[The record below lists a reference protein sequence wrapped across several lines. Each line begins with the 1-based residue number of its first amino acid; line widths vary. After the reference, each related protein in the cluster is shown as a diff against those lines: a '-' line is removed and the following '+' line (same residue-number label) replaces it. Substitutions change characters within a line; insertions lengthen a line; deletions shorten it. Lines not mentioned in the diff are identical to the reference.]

1 MATEI
6 KDIST
11 RDVEWSSS
19 RLTSTHL
26 NPEPTKGLGKACWA
40 WRREFRPQD
49 PTGSKGRTDSLKSFS
64 LALVLALSHE
74 RINNGRQMFSL
85 SSFLAQ
91 PYE

>member
-6 KDIST
+6 KDISM

-26 NPEPTKGLGKACWA
+26 NPEPTKGLGKACRA
-40 WRREFRPQD
+40 WCCEFRPQD
-49 PTGSKGRTDSLKSFS
+49 PTWSKERTDSLKLFS
-64 LALVLALSHE
+64 LAFILALSHE
-74 RINNGRQMFSL
+74 RINNGHQMFFL
-85 SSFLAQ
+85 SNFMAQ